1 MGFPGAEVARVLGVT
16 MSAVTRAANS
26 ENKWNKKIETK
37 PKYRT
42 WIRKNKIIGFWAIT
56 CVILAISMLGFIN
69 SLFFLIAILA
79 LPFAY
84 IALVISL
91 TAYQFSVIG
100 GDYQNKIHQL
110 IIDRSKVNGN
120 VIDIGC
126 GSGNLIIKL
135 AKRYPESKFTGI
147 DFWGNEWEYSKK
159 QCENNAKIENVTN
172 TNFIKASASRLP
184 FDSENF
190 DHAVSCLT
198 FHEVKDVVDKTDSL
212 IEALRILKPN
222 ASFVFFDLFHDTHFF
237 KSAGGIEAVIKRV
250 GGEIKNI
257 ESLSNIMKL
266 KFPLNTGKVLKY
278 AVIIEGNKSS
288 KKERCKFL

>member
-1 MGFPGAEVARVLGVT
+1 MGFPGVEVARVLGVT
-16 MSAVTRAANS
+16 MSAVIRAANS
-26 ENKWNKKIETK
+26 ENKWYKKIETK

-69 SLFFLIAILA
+69 SLFFLTAILA

-110 IIDRSKVNGN
+110 IIDRSKANGT

-147 DFWGNEWEYSKK
+147 DFWGKEWEYSTK
-159 QCENNAKIENVTN
+159 
-172 TNFIKASASRLP
+172 
-184 FDSENF
+184 
-190 DHAVSCLT
+190 
-198 FHEVKDVVDKTDSL
+198 
-212 IEALRILKPN
+212 
-222 ASFVFFDLFHDTHFF
+222 
-237 KSAGGIEAVIKRV
+237 
-250 GGEIKNI
+250 
-257 ESLSNIMKL
+257 
-266 KFPLNTGKVLKY
+266 
-278 AVIIEGNKSS
+278 
-288 KKERCKFL
+288 